1 MQQNRYASPVVR
13 RAVILLLSLGG
24 SIVWGVIAG
33 AVFTGLVFAGEFM
46 APFVR
51 KRPEWLLLFLLV
63 LPVLRLLGKAA
74 GYLSG
79 MMMPPVL
86 RWKEKRAVKARE
98 RQMARML
105 RRRWLGKSGRDR

>member
-1 MQQNRYASPVVR
+1 MQQNRYASLIVR
-13 RAVILLLSLGG
+13 RTIIFLLALGE
-24 SIVWGVIAG
+24 SIVLGVIAG
-33 AVFTGLVFAGEFM
+33 AVFAALVFAGEFM
-46 APFVR
+46 APFIR
-51 KRPEWLLLFLLV
+51 ERPEWLLLFLLA

-74 GYLSG
+74 GYLSSLV
-79 MMMPPVL
+79 MFPVL